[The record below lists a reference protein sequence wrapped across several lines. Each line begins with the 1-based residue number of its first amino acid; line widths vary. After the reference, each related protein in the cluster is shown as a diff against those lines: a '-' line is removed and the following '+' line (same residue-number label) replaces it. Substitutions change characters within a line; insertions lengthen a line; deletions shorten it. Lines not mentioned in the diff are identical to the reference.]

1 MNETRTNAGS
11 LLLAFFASAIALL
24 IAVVVVPGKIA
35 YAEDAE
41 AQVVASWQIGSPTPS
56 NVIATL
62 YDDGSL
68 IIAGSGDTKNYT
80 YYSKPVWY
88 ENHRFDI
95 KKVVFEDGVTPD
107 NLMYYFYCCMN
118 LSSINR
124 IPETVTNMSYTFAGT
139 NNLDTKVNEYL
150 NELKDIPEL
159 PAGLTNMNYTFQNC
173 RGLEKSPIIPD
184 SVTTMTGTF
193 MNCTSLVSVPN
204 LPANLTNMSSTF
216 ASCHCL
222 ESVPEIPEGVTLM
235 GNTFGMCSA
244 LKSAVYIP
252 STVINMNNTFQ
263 RCTNLTII
271 PKGWSIPEGLAS
283 NRTMYTL
290 AIKEGM
296 DAPYGKNNKLKTYCD
311 PSDYE
316 RLSTDPRL
324 TWDTWNRELISGYPD
339 NQEGTAEG

>member
-1 MNETRTNAGS
+1 MDKIKTNMNA
-11 LLLAFFASAIALL
+11 LLYALLAGALALL
-24 IAVVVVPGKIA
+24 IAAIIMPAKIA
-35 YAEDAE
+35 YAEDVE
-41 AQVVASWQIGSPTPS
+41 AQVVTSWQIGSPTPS
-56 NVIATL
+56 NVVATL

-107 NLMYYFYCCMN
+107 NLTYYFYCCMN

-124 IPETVTNMSYTFAGT
+124 IPETVTNMSYTFAGI

-150 NELKDIPEL
+150 YDLKDIPEL
-159 PAGLTNMNYTFQNC
+159 PAGLTNMTYTFQNC
-173 RGLEKSPIIPD
+173 HGLEDAPVIPD
-184 SVTTMTGTF
+184 SVTNMSGTF
-193 MNCTSLVSVPN
+193 MNCTSLVNVPN
-204 LPANLTNMSSTF
+204 LPANLTNMSNTF

-222 ESVPEIPEGVTLM
+222 ASVPEIPEGVTLM

-324 TWDTWNRELISGYPD
+324 TWDAWNRELISGYPD
-339 NQEGTAEG
+339 DQEGTAEE